1 MAKYY
6 DELTASH
13 LGCNRI
19 LKLLGQNYY
28 LPDMKKYV
36 ETYIAI
42 YNICAR
48 VKALYYK
55 PFSLLQLLPI
65 LDRV

>member
-6 DELTASH
+6 DELITSH

-19 LKLLGQNYY
+19 LKLLSGNYY
-28 LPDMKKYV
+28 LSNVRKYI
-36 ETYIAI
+36 ETYIVI
-42 YNICAR
+42 YNIYAR

-55 PFSLLQLLPI
+55 PFSLL
-65 LDRV
+65 